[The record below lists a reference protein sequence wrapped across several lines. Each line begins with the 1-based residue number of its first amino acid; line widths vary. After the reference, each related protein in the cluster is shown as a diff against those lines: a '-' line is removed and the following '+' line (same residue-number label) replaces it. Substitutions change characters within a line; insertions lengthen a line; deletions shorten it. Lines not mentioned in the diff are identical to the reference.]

1 MIFTNR
7 NSHQI
12 SKHEKKA
19 QGLNLEP
26 RDWRSGLLYDWSVY
40 DGFKEDPEVYERL
53 IEGEFFA
60 MAIAASMYDPWLKKV
75 VK

>member
-1 MIFTNR
+1 M
-7 NSHQI
+7 
-12 SKHEKKA
+12 
-19 QGLNLEP
+19 NLEP
-26 RDWRSGLLYDWSVY
+26 RDWRLGLLYDWSVY